1 MKITDGE
8 TQVIEGDGLPDQICT
23 QCLQMVSRAYSFK
36 QLCEKSDE
44 TLRHYVN
51 SISLNAVT
59 IQPQENIMVQTK
71 TPEYFNANEIPQSS
85 LFSDIFNDATTH
97 TLVEE
102 FSAQGAAGIS
112 TSAY

>member
-1 MKITDGE
+1 M
-8 TQVIEGDGLPDQICT
+8 
-23 QCLQMVSRAYSFK
+23 
-36 QLCEKSDE
+36 CEKSDV

-51 SISLNAVT
+51 SISLTSVPM
-59 IQPQENIMVQTK
+59 QPQENIMVQTK
-71 TPEYFNANEIPQSS
+71 TAEYFNANEVLPQSS

-112 TSAY
+112 L